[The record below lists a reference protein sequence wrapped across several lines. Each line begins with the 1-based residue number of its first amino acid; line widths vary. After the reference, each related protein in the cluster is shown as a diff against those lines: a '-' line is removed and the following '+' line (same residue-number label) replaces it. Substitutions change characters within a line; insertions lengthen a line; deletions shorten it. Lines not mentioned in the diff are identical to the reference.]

1 MSGPR
6 ASRGDPR
13 DPRAGRF
20 FYTSMCTLA
29 TLLLRVLFRMRVSR
43 SGPTDGPFIV
53 VANHES
59 LLDGFVVASAF
70 RKRRLTFLSASYL
83 YELPIVGSFLRA
95 AGALPVQAQG
105 ANVSSLR
112 RAIQILQNGGA
123 VALFPE
129 GGIAGN
135 EILGGAVYLALK
147 AGVPILPLR
156 ISGTREAL
164 PPGRHRPSLARIHVS
179 VGAPLCLPVMG
190 QGGGATRQAVTAG
203 RETLRQLLAS
213 AHDQRTT
220 LARRPA

>member
-1 MSGPR
+1 
-6 ASRGDPR
+6 
-13 DPRAGRF
+13 
-20 FYTSMCTLA
+20 MCSLA

-43 SGPTDGPFIV
+43 RGAIDGPFIV

-59 LLDGFVVASAF
+59 LLDGFVVASTF

-83 YELPIVGSFLRA
+83 YDLPVVGHFLRA

-112 RAIQILQNGGA
+112 RAIQILQAGGA

-147 AGVPILPLR
+147 ARVPILPLR
-156 ISGTREAL
+156 IIGTREAL
-164 PPGRHRPSLARIHVS
+164 PPGRRRPSFARIRVS
-179 VGAPLCLPVMG
+179 VGEPLCLPAIG
-190 QGGGATRQAVTAG
+190 QGDGATRQAVAAG
-203 RETLRQLLAS
+203 RETLRRLLSGAD
-213 AHDQRTT
+213 DQQAP
-220 LARRPA
+220 LVRRPA